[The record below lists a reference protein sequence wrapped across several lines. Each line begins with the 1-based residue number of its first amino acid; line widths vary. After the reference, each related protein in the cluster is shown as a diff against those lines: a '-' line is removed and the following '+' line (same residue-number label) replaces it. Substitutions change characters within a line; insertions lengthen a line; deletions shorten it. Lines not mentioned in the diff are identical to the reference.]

1 MDWERIRRD
10 FPVTKEMAYFESA
23 AMSPIPTPVFEAI
36 MSEYRKLVE
45 WGDANWCRDLER
57 LNAVKSVCADLLNG
71 REEDIA
77 FVANTSTAMSMTG
90 LSVHKKLE
98 PDQHFLT
105 MKDEFPSSTFPFSYL
120 GIPLR
125 TCEPDSA
132 RYTVSSLLEQI
143 NSKTAGIVTS
153 YVQFGTGFRQD
164 LLSLGEEL
172 KRRNLLFIVNA
183 TQGFPYFHI
192 DVKEMRIDVLA
203 ASLHKWGMTGHLGS
217 LFYTAPEFRA
227 KYPTAVAGWLSIDPG
242 EGLVPGQM
250 NSSPEIHSSAQQYTL
265 GTINLQLL
273 MAFKTALDY
282 IQKIGLD
289 VIRKRLFTLTD
300 YLLDGLSDCSVE
312 VISPHRSYAER
323 SAIVSFKVGKK
334 SPECV
339 TFLRKN
345 KIYVSQRNDAV
356 RAAVNIFNNFNDLD
370 RLLDGVQNFCDKIP
384 HS

>member
-1 MDWERIRRD
+1 MDWERIRND
-10 FPVTKEMAYFESA
+10 FPVTKELAYFESA

-36 MSEYRKLVE
+36 MTEYRKLME

-57 LNAVKSVCADLLNG
+57 LNAVKGACADLLNSG
-71 REEDIA
+71 GEDIA
-77 FVANTSTAMSMTG
+77 FVANTSTAMSLAG
-90 LSVHKKLE
+90 LSLQKKME

-125 TCEPDSA
+125 ICKPDSA
-132 RYTVSSLLEQI
+132 RYSVSSILEQI
-143 NSKTAGIVTS
+143 NSKTAGVITS

-183 TQGFPYFHI
+183 TQGFPYFPV
-192 DVKEMRIDVLA
+192 DVREMNIDVLT

-217 LFYTAPEFRA
+217 LFYTAPEFRS
-227 KYPTAVAGWLSIDPG
+227 KYPTAVAGWLSINPG

-250 NSSPEIHSSAQQYTL
+250 NSSPEIYSSADQYTL
-265 GTINLQLL
+265 GTINLQIL
-273 MAFKTALDY
+273 MAFKRALDY
-282 IQKIGLD
+282 IEKISLD

-300 YLLDGLSDCSVE
+300 YLLDGLSDCPVE

-323 SAIVSFKVGKK
+323 SAIVSFKVGKT
-334 SPECV
+334 SAECV

-345 KIYVSQRNDAV
+345 KIFVSLRNEAI

-370 RLLDGVQNFCDKIP
+370 RLLGGVQNFCSKNP
-384 HS
+384 